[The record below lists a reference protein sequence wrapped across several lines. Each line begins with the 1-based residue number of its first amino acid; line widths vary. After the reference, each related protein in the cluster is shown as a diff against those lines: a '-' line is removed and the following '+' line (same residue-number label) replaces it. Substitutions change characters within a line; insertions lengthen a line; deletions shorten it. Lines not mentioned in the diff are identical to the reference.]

1 MVPRGVSPDDGA
13 DSARPAADAV
23 SRRRILSALYSRSD
37 ALREARVLRGTPWN
51 RRAKSSICDEQYPEE
66 SRLQHGAGPLEFERT
81 KLILSAVLPPPPARV
96 LDVGGAAGAY
106 SEWLAGQGFDVHLV
120 DASARLVGEARRR
133 NVTLPRPIA
142 SLAVADARALPAANG
157 SAGALLLMGPLYHL
171 TAAADRAAALREALR
186 VLAPS
191 GVVAVAA
198 ISRFA
203 SALDG
208 LAQARGADEAFV
220 RLRDRDLRRRA
231 APQRRQTSR
240 VLRPRR
246 TCITPTSSGT
256 RSKPPDSN
264 RSPCMVSKG
273 RPGWWATSTASGRI
287 PPCAVTSCTWR
298 PRSNVNQA

>member
-1 MVPRGVSPDDGA
+1 MEPPREV
-13 DSARPAADAV
+13 
-23 SRRRILSALYSRSD
+23 IEYY
-37 ALREARVLRGTPWN
+37 
-51 RRAKSSICDEQYPEE
+51 EQYPEE

-81 KLILSAVLPPPPARV
+81 KIILSAVLPPAPARV

-106 SEWLAGQGFDVHLV
+106 SAWLAGQGFDVHLV

-133 NVTLPRPIA
+133 NATLSRPMA
-142 SLAVADARALPAANG
+142 SLTVADARALPAADG
-157 SAGALLLMGPLYHL
+157 SAAALLLMGPLYHL

-186 VLAPS
+186 VLAPAGS
-191 GVVAVAA
+191 TATT
-198 ISRFA
+198 
-203 SALDG
+203 
-208 LAQARGADEAFV
+208 ADV
-220 RLRDRDLRRRA
+220 
-231 APQRRQTSR
+231 PGTS
-240 VLRPRR
+240 PPR

-256 RSKPPDSN
+256 RSRPLDSN